1 MLSAFKQW
9 IIGRRYIR
17 DLKQKE
23 AGFNWAIAEYFSGR
37 KSLLEID
44 SYLNWDAFDRGAY
57 DACQVIRKL
66 ALTHEDERFNK
77 MKLKDINK

>member
-44 SYLNWDAFDRGAY
+44 NYLNWDAFDRGAY
-57 DACQVIRKL
+57 DACKL
-66 ALTHEDERFNK
+66 IGRLRLTEDDEHFSEKN
-77 MKLKDINK
+77 LKGINK